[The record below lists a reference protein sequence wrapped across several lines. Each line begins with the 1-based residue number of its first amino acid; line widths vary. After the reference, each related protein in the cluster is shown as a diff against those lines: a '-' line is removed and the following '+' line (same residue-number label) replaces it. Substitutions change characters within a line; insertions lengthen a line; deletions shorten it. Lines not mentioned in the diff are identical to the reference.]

1 MCFTWFDCKFFIT
14 FLGNSAICQ
23 AFFTSSDQ
31 KRSSYDSPWMSCSI
45 AKRISDLINEE
56 DGWYYTWWESV
67 CLPLIPTDFSLHCTP
82 ASLNNKAYN
91 KIQMIP
97 SESTHR
103 LINHSTSRCI
113 DNLFI
118 SPHNIRKEIFQDSI
132 PENQMVLRMPQEK
145 PWLITYCLIELHKLT
160 CLTCWCERSIKH
172 WNISMS

>member
-1 MCFTWFDCKFFIT
+1 MCFTWLDCKFFTT

-45 AKRISDLINEE
+45 VKRISGLISVE

-67 CLPLIPTDFSLHCTP
+67 CPPLIPKDFSLHCTLT
-82 ASLNNKAYN
+82 SLNNTKHTIKY
-91 KIQMIP
+91 KW
-97 SESTHR
+97 
-103 LINHSTSRCI
+103 SRVNQPI
-113 DNLFI
+113 D
-118 SPHNIRKEIFQDSI
+118 
-132 PENQMVLRMPQEK
+132 
-145 PWLITYCLIELHKLT
+145 WLIIQPIDVSITCFLFLKKNHGYCLIELHQLT